1 MNYWVQLA
9 TEQFPPSQLV
19 EQAMEAER
27 AGFDAVNVSDHYQ
40 PWWEPGQSGQ
50 AWTLLGAICHATGRV
65 GVGTGVTAPVYRYH
79 PAVVAQFA
87 ATVEELSPGRGFLG
101 IGSGE
106 ALNEVP
112 CGMDWPDTGE
122 QVRRME
128 EALEIIG
135 RLLDG
140 QRVDHHGEFFRT
152 RGAYLHTRGERRPPV
167 YVSAF
172 GPDAAGVAARCGD
185 GLWTLADPESAP
197 ELIAAYRS
205 ACADAGKEPGEIIL
219 QAGFSWAEDDAAAL
233 EGARVWKAT
242 QPEEYFTDDWH
253 DPTAM
258 FEKADREVSD
268 EEFMQSYIVSSD
280 PEHHVERIREV
291 EELGA
296 TTVCLQNGSGA
307 DPLGAMRTYG
317 ERILPALKGARVS

>member
-19 EQAMEAER
+19 EQAVEAER
-27 AGFDAVNVSDHYQ
+27 AGFDAVNVSDHFQ
-40 PWWEPGQSGQ
+40 PWWEPGHSGQ
-50 AWTLLGAICHATGRV
+50 AWTLLGAICHATEQV
-65 GVGTGVTAPVYRYH
+65 GVGTGVTAPVYRYN

-112 CGMDWPDTGE
+112 CGMDWPHTGE

-135 RLLDG
+135 RLFDG
-140 QRVDHHGEFFRT
+140 ERVDHHGEFFRT

-172 GPDAAGVAARCGD
+172 GPDAAAVAARHGD
-185 GLWTLADPESAP
+185 GLWTLADPDSAP
-197 ELIAAYRS
+197 ELIDAYRS
-205 ACADAGKEPGEIIL
+205 ACEDAGREPGEIIL
-219 QAGFSWAEDDAAAL
+219 QTGFSWAADDDTAL

-253 DPTAM
+253 DPRVM
-258 FEKADREVSD
+258 FEKAEREVPDD
-268 EEFMQSYIVSSD
+268 EFTQSYIVSSD
-280 PEHHVERIREV
+280 ANHHAERVREV
-291 EELGA
+291 EALGA
-296 TTVCLQNGSGA
+296 TVVCLQNASGA
-307 DPLGAMRTYG
+307 DPLGALRTYG
-317 ERILPALKGARVS
+317 ESVLPALKGARV

>member
-1 MNYWVQLA
+1 M
-9 TEQFPPSQLV
+9 
-19 EQAMEAER
+19 
-27 AGFDAVNVSDHYQ
+27 
-40 PWWEPGQSGQ
+40 
-50 AWTLLGAICHATGRV
+50 
-65 GVGTGVTAPVYRYH
+65 
-79 PAVVAQFA
+79 AQFA

-268 EEFMQSYIVSSD
+268 DVIAHLS
-280 PEHHVERIREV
+280 
-291 EELGA
+291 
-296 TTVCLQNGSGA
+296 GSRS
-307 DPLGAMRTYG
+307 LRFRSTRAMTYRDDG
-317 ERILPALKGARVS
+317 

>member
-9 TEQFPPSQLV
+9 TEQFPPSALV
-19 EQAMEAER
+19 DQAVEAER
-27 AGFDAVNVSDHYQ
+27 AGFDAVNVSDHFQ
-40 PWWEPGQSGQ
+40 PWWEPGHSGQ
-50 AWTLLGAICHATGRV
+50 AWTLLGAICHATERV
-65 GVGTGVTAPVYRYH
+65 GVGTGVTAPVYRYN

-128 EALEIIG
+128 EALEIID

-140 QRVDHHGEFFRT
+140 ERLDHEGRFFRT
-152 RGAYLHTRGERRPPV
+152 KSAYLHTRGERRPPV

-172 GPDAAGVAARCGD
+172 GPDAARVAARLGD

-197 ELIAAYRS
+197 DLIDTYRG
-205 ACADAGKEPGEIIL
+205 AREDAGREPGEIIL
-219 QAGFSWAEDDAAAL
+219 QTGFSWAEDDDAAL

-242 QPEEYFTDDWH
+242 QPPEYFTDDWH
-253 DPTAM
+253 DPRAM
-258 FEKADREVSD
+258 YEKAEREVSD
-268 EEFMQSYIVSSD
+268 EEFMESYIVSSD
-280 PEHHVERIREV
+280 PEQHLERIREV
-291 EELGA
+291 EGLGG
-296 TTVCLQNGSGA
+296 TVVCLQNASGS
-307 DPLGAMRTYG
+307 DPLGALRTYR
-317 ERILPALKGARVS
+317 ESVLPALRGARV

>member
-9 TEQFPPSQLV
+9 TEQFPPSELV
-19 EQAMEAER
+19 EQAIEAER
-27 AGFDAVNVSDHYQ
+27 AGFDAVNVSDHFQ
-40 PWWEPGQSGQ
+40 PWWEPGHSGQ
-50 AWTLLGAICHATGRV
+50 AWTLLGAICHATERV
-65 GVGTGVTAPVYRYH
+65 GVGTGVTAPVYRYN

-112 CGMDWPDTGE
+112 CGMDWPDTGV

-128 EALEIIG
+128 EALELIG
-135 RLLDG
+135 RLLAG

-197 ELIAAYRS
+197 ELIDAYRS
-205 ACADAGKEPGEIIL
+205 ACDDAGKEPGEIIL
-219 QAGFSWAEDDAAAL
+219 QTGFSWAEDDEAAL
-233 EGARVWKAT
+233 DGARVWKAT

-253 DPTAM
+253 DPNAM
-258 FEKADREVSD
+258 FEKAEREVSD
-268 EEFMQSYIVSSD
+268 EAFTQAYIISSD
-280 PEHHVERIREV
+280 PEHHVERIRKV

-296 TTVCLQNGSGA
+296 TVVCLQNGSGA
-307 DPLGAMRTYG
+307 DPLGALRTYG
-317 ERILPALKGARVS
+317 ERILPALKGARV

>member
-9 TEQFPPSQLV
+9 TEQFPPSELV
-19 EQAMEAER
+19 EQAIEAER
-27 AGFDAVNVSDHYQ
+27 AGFDAVNVSDHFQ
-40 PWWEPGQSGQ
+40 PWWEPGHSGQ
-50 AWTLLGAICHATGRV
+50 AWTLLGAICHATEKV
-65 GVGTGVTAPVYRYH
+65 GVGTGVTAPIYRYN

-135 RLLDG
+135 RLLG
-140 QRVDHHGEFFRT
+140 GHRVDHHGQFFRT

-185 GLWTLADPESAP
+185 GLWTLADPETAP
-197 ELIAAYRS
+197 ELIDAYRS
-205 ACADAGKEPGEIIL
+205 ACDDAGKEPGEIIL
-219 QAGFSWAEDDAAAL
+219 QTGFSWAEDDEAAL

-242 QPEEYFTDDWH
+242 QPQEYFTDDWH
-253 DPTAM
+253 DPNAM

-268 EEFMQSYIVSSD
+268 EEFAQSYIISSD
-280 PEHHVERIREV
+280 PNHHVERIREI

-296 TTVCLQNGSGA
+296 TVVCLQNGSGA
-307 DPLGAMRTYG
+307 EPLGALRTYG
-317 ERILPALKGARVS
+317 ERILPALKGARV

>member
-9 TEQFPPSQLV
+9 TEQFPPSELV
-19 EQAMEAER
+19 DQAIEAER
-27 AGFDAVNVSDHYQ
+27 AGFDAVNVSDHFQ
-40 PWWEPGQSGQ
+40 PWWEPGHSGQ
-50 AWTLLGAICHATGRV
+50 AWTLLGAICHATERV
-65 GVGTGVTAPVYRYH
+65 GVGTGVTAPVYRYN

-112 CGMDWPDTGE
+112 CGMEWPDTGE

-128 EALEIIG
+128 EALELIG

-152 RGAYLHTRGERRPPV
+152 RGAYLHTRGVRRPPV

-172 GPDAAGVAARCGD
+172 GPDAAGVAARHGD

-197 ELIAAYRS
+197 GLIDAYRS
-205 ACADAGKEPGEIIL
+205 ACDDAGKEPGEIIL
-219 QAGFSWAEDDAAAL
+219 QTGFSWAEDDEAAL

-242 QPEEYFTDDWH
+242 QPQEYFTDDWH

-268 EEFMQSYIVSSD
+268 EEFAASYIISSD
-280 PEHHVERIREV
+280 PERHVHRIREV

-296 TTVCLQNGSGA
+296 TVVCLQNGSGA
-307 DPLGAMRTYG
+307 DPLGALRTYG
-317 ERILPALKGARVS
+317 ERILPALKGARV

>member
-9 TEQFPPSQLV
+9 TEQFPPSHLV
-19 EQAMEAER
+19 EQAVEAEH
-27 AGFDAVNVSDHYQ
+27 AGFDAVNVSDHFQ
-40 PWWEPGQSGQ
+40 PWWEPGHSGQ
-50 AWTLLGAICHATGRV
+50 AWTLLGAICHATERV
-65 GVGTGVTAPVYRYH
+65 GVGTGVTAPVYRYN

-122 QVRRME
+122 QVRRMA
-128 EALEIIG
+128 EALDIIC
-135 RLLDG
+135 RLLDR

-152 RGAYLHTRGERRPPV
+152 RGAYLHTGGERRPPV

-172 GPDAAGVAARCGD
+172 GPDAAKVAARYGD
-185 GLWTLADPESAP
+185 GLWTLADPHSAP
-197 ELIAAYRS
+197 ELIDAYRS
-205 ACADAGKEPGEIIL
+205 ACEDAGREAGEIIL
-219 QAGFSWAEDDAAAL
+219 QTGFSWAADDDTAL

-253 DPTAM
+253 DPSAM
-258 FEKADREVSD
+258 FEKAEREVPDD
-268 EEFMQSYIVSSD
+268 EFTQSYIVSSD
-280 PEHHVERIREV
+280 PEHHVARIREV

-296 TTVCLQNGSGA
+296 TVVCLQNASGA
-307 DPLGAMRTYG
+307 DPLGALRTYG
-317 ERILPALKGARVS
+317 ERVLPALKGARV

>member
-9 TEQFPPSQLV
+9 TEQFPPSELV
-19 EQAMEAER
+19 EQAIEAER
-27 AGFDAVNVSDHYQ
+27 AGFDAVNVSDHFQ
-40 PWWEPGQSGQ
+40 PWWEPGHSGQ
-50 AWTLLGAICHATGRV
+50 AWTLLGAICHATERV
-65 GVGTGVTAPVYRYH
+65 GVGTGVTAPVYRYN

-128 EALEIIG
+128 EALELIG

-197 ELIAAYRS
+197 ELIDAYRS
-205 ACADAGKEPGEIIL
+205 ACDDAGKEPGEIIL
-219 QAGFSWAEDDAAAL
+219 QTGFSWAEDDSAAL

-253 DPTAM
+253 DPNAM
-258 FEKADREVSD
+258 FEKAEREVSD
-268 EEFMQSYIVSSD
+268 EEFTQSYIVSSD
-280 PEHHVERIREV
+280 PEHHVQRIREV

-296 TTVCLQNGSGA
+296 TVVCLQNGSGA
-307 DPLGAMRTYG
+307 DPLGALRTYG

>member
-9 TEQFPPSQLV
+9 TEQFPPSELV
-19 EQAMEAER
+19 EQAIEAER
-27 AGFDAVNVSDHYQ
+27 AGFDAVNVSDHFQ
-40 PWWEPGQSGQ
+40 PWWEPGHSGQ
-50 AWTLLGAICHATGRV
+50 AWTLLGAICHATERV
-65 GVGTGVTAPVYRYH
+65 GVGTGVTAPVYRYN

-128 EALEIIG
+128 EALELIG

-140 QRVDHHGEFFRT
+140 ERVDHHGEFFRT

-172 GPDAAGVAARCGD
+172 GPDAAGVAARHGD

-197 ELIAAYRS
+197 ELIDAYRS
-205 ACADAGKEPGEIIL
+205 ACDDAGKEPGEIIL
-219 QAGFSWAEDDAAAL
+219 QTGFSWAEDDEAAL

-242 QPEEYFTDDWH
+242 QPQEYFTDDWH

-258 FEKADREVSD
+258 FEKADREVPDD
-268 EEFMQSYIVSSD
+268 EFTQSYIISSD
-280 PEHHVERIREV
+280 PDHHVERIREV

-296 TTVCLQNGSGA
+296 TVVCLQNASGA
-307 DPLGAMRTYG
+307 EPLGALRTYG
-317 ERILPALKGARVS
+317 ERILPALKGARV

>member
-9 TEQFPPSQLV
+9 TEQFPPSALV
-19 EQAMEAER
+19 DQAVEAER

-40 PWWEPGQSGQ
+40 PWWEPGHSGQ
-50 AWTLLGAICHATGRV
+50 AWTLLGAICHATERG
-65 GVGTGVTAPVYRYH
+65 GVGTGVTAPVYRYN

-87 ATVEELSPGRGFLG
+87 ATVEELAPGRGFLG

-140 QRVDHHGEFFRT
+140 QRVDHDGQYFRT
-152 RGAYLHTRGERRPPV
+152 TGAYLHTRGERRPPV

-172 GPDAAGVAARCGD
+172 GPDAAAVAARCGD

-197 ELIAAYRS
+197 DLIDAYRA
-205 ACADAGKEPGEIIL
+205 ACDDAGKEPGEVIL
-219 QAGFSWAEDDAAAL
+219 QAGFSWAGDDDAAL
-233 EGARVWKAT
+233 QGARVWKAT

-253 DPTAM
+253 DPKAM
-258 FEKADREVSD
+258 FEKAERDVSD
-268 EEFMQSYIVSSD
+268 DEFKESYVISSD
-280 PEHHVERIREV
+280 PEHHVERIREI
-291 EELGA
+291 EAMGA
-296 TTVCLQNGSGA
+296 TVVCLQNGSGA
-307 DPLGAMRTYG
+307 DPLGALRTYG
-317 ERILPALKGARVS
+317 ESVLPALRGARV

>member
-9 TEQFPPSQLV
+9 TEQFPPSELV
-19 EQAMEAER
+19 EQATEAER
-27 AGFDAVNVSDHYQ
+27 AGFDAVNVSDHFQ
-40 PWWEPGQSGQ
+40 PWWEPGHSGQ
-50 AWTLLGAICHATGRV
+50 AWTLLGAICHATERV
-65 GVGTGVTAPVYRYH
+65 GVGTGVTAPVYRYN

-128 EALEIIG
+128 EALELIG
-135 RLLDG
+135 KLLDG

-152 RGAYLHTRGERRPPV
+152 RGAYLHTRGERRPRV

-172 GPDAAGVAARCGD
+172 GPDAAGVAARHGD

-197 ELIAAYRS
+197 ALIDAYRS
-205 ACADAGKEPGEIIL
+205 ACDDAGKQPGEIIL
-219 QAGFSWAEDDAAAL
+219 QTGFSWAEDDDAAL

-242 QPEEYFTDDWH
+242 QPQEYFTDDWH

-258 FEKADREVSD
+258 FEKADREVPD
-268 EEFMQSYIVSSD
+268 EEFTQSYIVSSE

-296 TTVCLQNGSGA
+296 TVVCLQNGSGA
-307 DPLGAMRTYG
+307 EPLGALRTYG
-317 ERILPALKGARVS
+317 ERVLPALKGARV